1 MKFYTDAELAA
12 ILDQPIFRLT
22 GQVAD
27 EMGVEC
33 YVVGGYVRDIFL
45 QRPSN
50 DIDVVVVGSGIEVAT
65 RLKKLLGRKA
75 HLSVFKNFGTAQVKI
90 LPQKERS
97 SSTVSEGAAAAPSS
111 PIPAKERLGEGLEI
125 EFVGARR
132 ESYSRNS
139 RKPVVEDGTLED
151 DQNRRDFTI
160 NAMAIC
166 LNSKRFGELVDP
178 FNGLAD
184 LEDGIIATPLD
195 PEVTFSDDPLRMMRC
210 IRFATQ
216 LRFQIEDATFAALER
231 MAERIKIVSMERI
244 TVELN
249 KIMLSPTPSRGLVD
263 LQRAGLLQFILPEV
277 AALDIVEQHNG
288 RAHKNNFYHT
298 LEVLDNVC
306 RTERYLT
313 ENGELRTER
322 YLTENGERRTE
333 RYDYHAPTENGERRT
348 ERYDYHI
355 PTENGERRTERYD
368 YHAPAENGERR
379 TERHDN
385 CQGSKTPLLSPR
397 RGEESSSKT
406 NHTSQFLV
414 LSSQLNLYLRWAAL
428 LHDIGKTKTKRWD
441 PAIGWTFHNHNYIG
455 MKMVEPLF
463 RRLKLP
469 MGAEMHYV
477 EKLVELHMRPQ
488 AIADDIVTDS
498 AVRRLLSDAGDDI
511 DDLMTLC
518 EADITSKNEVKKK
531 IFLENFR
538 MVREKLAD
546 LKEKDYKRLL
556 QPVIDGNE
564 IMQLFSLK
572 PSREVGILKQYLKDA
587 VLDNRVE
594 NEHEPLMKLLK
605 EKARAMGLS

>member
-97 SSTVSEGAAAAPSS
+97 SSPVSEGAAAAPSS

-216 LRFQIEDATFAALER
+216 LRFQIEDATFVALER

-298 LEVLDNVC
+298 LEVLENVC
-306 RTERYLT
+306 RTENACRS

-322 YLTENGERRTE
+322 YL
-333 RYDYHAPTENGERRT
+333 TENGERRT

-385 CQGSKTPLLSPR
+385 SQGSKPTV
-397 RGEESSSKT
+397 SKT
-406 NHTSQFLV
+406 NHTSQFSV
-414 LSSQLNLYLRWAAL
+414 PSSQLNLYLRWAAL